1 MARKYTKKVS
11 SRRCLLLLFY
21 NVLDLAAIN
30 ALVLYREVTGTDM
43 SRREFLLKLIT
54 ELKMSDEEP
63 DFSEESDFDV
73 VVVAALPRCCS

>member
-1 MARKYTKKVS
+1 MR
-11 SRRCLLLLFY
+11 
-21 NVLDLAAIN
+21 
-30 ALVLYREVTGTDM
+30 LYCTGRLQVGTDV

>member
-1 MARKYTKKVS
+1 MR
-11 SRRCLLLLFY
+11 
-21 NVLDLAAIN
+21 
-30 ALVLYREVTGTDM
+30 LYRKVTGTDM

-73 VVVAALPRCCS
+73 VVVSALPRCCSWF